1 MPFLNKF
8 FRFVLIWT
16 AVLAV
21 TVALIFV
28 AAKST
33 EYARRQDW
41 QPLSE
46 ENAFWFVAVLFA
58 IVLILW
64 ALRGPWHL
72 FQGCVFLAV
81 VGSNIHWQ
89 WTPNKFLA
97 AAIGIVAGI
106 GATAALSWTFGLLR
120 RLKLWPSKDR
130 VD

>member
-1 MPFLNKF
+1 MPFLKKF

-21 TVALIFV
+21 AVALIFV

-41 QPLSE
+41 LPLSE
-46 ENAFWFVAVLFA
+46 ENVFWFGAVLFA

-81 VGSNIHWQ
+81 VGSNIYWQ
-89 WTPNKFLA
+89 WTPNKLLA
-97 AAIGIVAGI
+97 AAIGIGAGL
-106 GATAALSWTFGLLR
+106 GATAALSWILR
-120 RLKLWPSKDR
+120 RLRLWPSKDR